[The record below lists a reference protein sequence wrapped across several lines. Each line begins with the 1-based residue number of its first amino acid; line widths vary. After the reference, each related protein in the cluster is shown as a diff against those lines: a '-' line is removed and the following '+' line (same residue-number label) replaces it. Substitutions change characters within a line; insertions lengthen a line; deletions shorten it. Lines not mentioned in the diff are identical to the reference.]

1 MRTWMLLVYK
11 VPNEP
16 TSGRVFVWRKLKKL
30 AAVLLHDSVWVLPAT
45 PRTKEQL
52 RWLASEIVEMDGEAT
67 VWESRLTLGVDE
79 EKLVRQFTG
88 GVDMQYREILA
99 GLKAKDRDLAALS
112 RKYQQ
117 VQAQDYF
124 NSDVGRRVRE
134 ALAEADGGSKS

>member
-30 AAVLLHDSVWVLPAT
+30 AAVLLHDSVWVLPST

-52 RWLASEIVEMDGEAT
+52 RWLASEIVELDGEAT
-67 VWESRLTLGVDE
+67 VWESKLALGVDE
-79 EKLVRQFTG
+79 EKLVRQFTEG
-88 GVDMQYREILA
+88 MDVQYREILA

-112 RKYQQ
+112 RKFQQ

-134 ALAEADGGSKS
+134 ALADASGGSKS

>member
-1 MRTWMLLVYK
+1 MMLVYK

-30 AAVLLHDSVWVLPAT
+30 GAALLHDSVWVLPAT
-45 PRTKEQL
+45 PRTREQL
-52 RWLASEIVEMDGEAT
+52 RWLASEIVELDGEAT
-67 VWESRLTLGVDE
+67 VWESRLSLGADE
-79 EKLVRQFTG
+79 EKLVARFADP
-88 GVDMQYREILA
+88 VDGQYREILA

-124 NSDVGRRVRE
+124 NSDVGRRVRA